1 MQALP
6 IDIWSDV
13 ACPWCWVGKRNLEA
27 ALEQFE
33 HPIKITWHA
42 FELNPGAPKKV
53 EGEVDYV
60 GRLARKYGVSK
71 AQSQAMIDRM
81 VRVGAEKGLDFRF
94 DRARPTNTFDAHRL
108 LLWAA
113 TQGKQHALKE
123 RLFLAYMHEG
133 GDVADRDQL
142 VNLAEAVGLDPD
154 RAQALLSSDE
164 LTREVREEEAAAH
177 EMGVSGVPFFVL
189 GRRYAIPGAQPADVI
204 LGALERA
211 WEEQGERV
219 ELETVAEAPAGA
231 VCGPDGCRL
240 PEAG

>member
-13 ACPWCWVGKRNLEA
+13 ACPWCWVGKRHLEA
-27 ALEQFE
+27 ALERFE
-33 HPIKITWHA
+33 HPAKITWHA
-42 FELNPGAPKKV
+42 FELNPGAPRTL

-60 GRLARKYGVSK
+60 GRLARKYGVSR
-71 AQSQAMIDRM
+71 ARSQEMIDRM
-81 VRVGAEKGLDFRF
+81 VQVGADNGLDFRF

-108 LLWAA
+108 LLWSADL
-113 TQGKQHALKE
+113 GKQHALKE
-123 RLFLAYMHEG
+123 RLFRAYMHEG

-142 VNLAEAVGLDPD
+142 VSLAEAVGLDAE

-164 LTREVREEEAAAH
+164 LTREVREEEAAAQ
-177 EMGVSGVPFFVL
+177 ELGVSGVPFFVI

-204 LGALERA
+204 LGALQRA
-211 WEEQGERV
+211 WDEQGERV
-219 ELETVAEAPAGA
+219 ELETVAEAPVGA

-240 PEAG
+240 PT